1 MMGVTPAFRPIEGD
15 HHLKP
20 KREGEM
26 QRVLAGFLGFIP
38 KKMKSEKTTKI
49 SVSRSEIRLWD
60 GWGSCSW
67 SDWDGLQAGAMPLG
81 T

>member
-1 MMGVTPAFRPIEGD
+1 MGVTPALRPIEGD

-26 QRVLAGFLGFIP
+26 QRILAGFLGFIP

-49 SVSRSEIRLWD
+49 SVSWSEIRLWE
-60 GWGSCSW
+60 GLGSCSF
-67 SDWDGLQAGAMPLG
+67 SVWDGLQAGTMPLG